1 MDAALS
7 ELVLL
12 LLVSPEEVL
21 FGDAL
26 PLLLLQESSLCSLY
40 QAQASGNSLVLKAF
54 CSSWVQDIIQV
65 PADVMNAV
73 YWGVPLPHMYESD
86 LTKLGDEGSLVQSLY
101 CSFPAFY
108 IHCKQRVNH
117 QLGIIFHY
125 LVASINAWTSRSG
138 VVGWIAVLSMDWGCS
153 NQGSQSSG
161 ECEFHD

>member
-73 YWGVPLPHMYESD
+73 Y
-86 LTKLGDEGSLVQSLY
+86 
-101 CSFPAFY
+101 
-108 IHCKQRVNH
+108 
-117 QLGIIFHY
+117 
-125 LVASINAWTSRSG
+125 
-138 VVGWIAVLSMDWGCS
+138 
-153 NQGSQSSG
+153 
-161 ECEFHD
+161 